1 MEPLASVRIRAQ
13 SDHNRIILFTPAG
26 DVGAVSVGK
35 TCSMDIGE
43 PTASGS
49 HANDVSLAGRQVRWP
64 AYAMAVVF
72 LGYAVGKAV
81 FAAQGRMGFP
91 GGPVVSA
98 AEHERYARDVM
109 DVATTQWLGVA
120 TGLLGVV
127 LVTATVAD
135 VGRRV
140 PRKLMLLMLAAAVAG
155 LGAGA
160 GILIVDGFTG
170 LFGVGWQWYH
180 GVLGIIMLALMMGT
194 SWSYAQATK

>member
-1 MEPLASVRIRAQ
+1 
-13 SDHNRIILFTPAG
+13 
-26 DVGAVSVGK
+26 
-35 TCSMDIGE
+35 
-43 PTASGS
+43 
-49 HANDVSLAGRQVRWP
+49 
-64 AYAMAVVF
+64 MAVVF
-72 LGYAVGKAV
+72 LGYAAGKAV

-127 LVTATVAD
+127 LVMATVTA

-140 PRKLMLLMLAAAVAG
+140 PRKLMLLMLGAAFVG

-160 GILIVDGFTG
+160 VILIVDGFTG
-170 LFGVGWQWYH
+170 LFGVGWQWPH
-180 GVLGIIMLALMMGT
+180 GILGIIMLGLMTGT
-194 SWSYAQATK
+194 IWSYAGATKAVAD